1 MFVRN
6 SGGKIVEIKSN
17 HFLNDKEF
25 YLHLWKIIFNIDL
38 SLQETSFNERLVEY
52 IRGDSLFV

>member
-6 SGGKIVEIKSN
+6 SAGKIIEIKSDD
-17 HFLNDKEF
+17 FLNEKEF
-25 YLHLWKIIFNIDL
+25 YLHLWNTIFNVDL

-52 IRGDSLFV
+52 IRGDSLLV

>member
-1 MFVRN
+1 MFIRN

-17 HFLNDKEF
+17 NFLNDKEF
-25 YLHLWKIIFNIDL
+25 YLHLWKTIFNIDL
-38 SLQETSFNERLVEY
+38 SLQETSFNERLIEY